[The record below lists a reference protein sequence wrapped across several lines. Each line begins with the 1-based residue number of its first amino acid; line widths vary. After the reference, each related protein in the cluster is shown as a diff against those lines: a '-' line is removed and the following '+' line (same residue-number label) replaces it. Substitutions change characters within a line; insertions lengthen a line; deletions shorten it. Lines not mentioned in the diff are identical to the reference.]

1 MKNRPHSRLNDRPNK
16 NIFNKNFNTNNNNN
30 NKKNTHRM
38 NNFNNNNNYFNNIH
52 INNNINNIIN
62 INETKENYPKLDII
76 ESENA
81 NEIYKYLKIDQ
92 EIFIIKFVK
101 EDNKI
106 SIFCLPLDEF
116 VCLYDYSIQI
126 SYEEFCKLSKIFSVY
141 ESIDDIFKIIKNI
154 VEEVNISKNE
164 EELTR
169 SKIYI
174 KYTTNE
180 SIILYLKLP
189 TLIGTYEK
197 IKIEFNKV
205 EKDINKQFQKL
216 KKNFL
221 NLKTV
226 ILENNIESTRRKLIN
241 EINNP
246 KKIIQNKSES

>member
-1 MKNRPHSRLNDRPNK
+1 M
-16 NIFNKNFNTNNNNN
+16 
-30 NKKNTHRM
+30 
-38 NNFNNNNNYFNNIH
+38 
-52 INNNINNIIN
+52 
-62 INETKENYPKLDII
+62 
-76 ESENA
+76 
-81 NEIYKYLKIDQ
+81 
-92 EIFIIKFVK
+92 
-101 EDNKI
+101 
-106 SIFCLPLDEF
+106 
-116 VCLYDYSIQI
+116 
-126 SYEEFCKLSKIFSVY
+126 
-141 ESIDDIFKIIKNI
+141 
-154 VEEVNISKNE
+154 EEVNISKNE

>member
-1 MKNRPHSRLNDRPNK
+1 MKKIPTSRYMENLNKKHIIKLNNMNDNY
-16 NIFNKNFNTNNNNN
+16 NTNNNNH
-30 NKKNTHRM
+30 KIKID
-38 NNFNNNNNYFNNIH
+38 NNI
-52 INNNINNIIN
+52 
-62 INETKENYPKLDII
+62 KENYPKLDII
-76 ESENA
+76 ESDND

-92 EIFIIKFVK
+92 EIFIIKFIK
-101 EDNKI
+101 GDNQI
-106 SIFCLPLDEF
+106 SISCIPLDEF